1 MEFLRD
7 ALFSWLRLLGR
18 SAGKDGPGKNWWD
31 KQAGKRVAGC
41 AGRLP
46 VSIPQRD
53 GPGELAGMVA
63 VPSLSFPALL
73 LAIVCLLPGAALA
86 GVSDKLSAPD
96 LFWVVGLAA
105 STVCLVGARLK
116 PWLGA
121 ACFVPA
127 ALWFIGLLAELHAV
141 DIASHL
147 VAERGPGYYVQAHA
161 AFGLVC
167 GGFAMGWRWHRRS
180 ARASC
185 AAEKR

>member
-1 MEFLRD
+1 MIAVITGGGRTDE
-7 ALFSWLRLLGR
+7 LGR
-18 SAGKDGPGKNWWD
+18 SRGGIP
-31 KQAGKRVAGC
+31 
-41 AGRLP
+41 AGR
-46 VSIPQRD
+46 
-53 GPGELAGMVA
+53 A
-63 VPSLSFPALL
+63 VFL
-73 LAIVCLLPGAALA
+73 AALA
-86 GVSDKLSAPD
+86 EVSDKVPAPD

-147 VAERGPGYYVQAHA
+147 VAERGTGYYVQAYA